1 MRVFVYAFRNIWRNP
16 FLSFS
21 TLLVLILVTFF
32 ASILLL
38 VEHTTDVLIGRVS
51 ERLSL
56 SVYLKKE
63 IVQESG
69 QLQIFMR
76 ELHTI
81 DPSIEVQ
88 YQSSE
93 TALSDFQERYPGLTS
108 IVETK
113 EDNILPGKVFVQI
126 KSDRQVKDLAVI
138 YDQINSI
145 VEKNQSILLYNDQ
158 DNLHK
163 SLVDYRSQYESVARL
178 VNIFEM
184 ISQ

>member
-1 MRVFVYAFRNIWRNP
+1 MRIFIYAFRNIWRNP

-21 TLLVLILVTFF
+21 TLLVLVLVTFF

-63 IVQESG
+63 IVQESS

-108 IVETK
+108 IIENK
-113 EDNILPGKVFVQI
+113 EDNTLP
-126 KSDRQVKDLAVI
+126 
-138 YDQINSI
+138 
-145 VEKNQSILLYNDQ
+145 
-158 DNLHK
+158 
-163 SLVDYRSQYESVARL
+163 
-178 VNIFEM
+178 
-184 ISQ
+184 